1 MSLEILQCQRRN
13 VDAHSTVATFLND
26 TMKGNIPA
34 AKPADRMK
42 AAQELMRLGYGSH
55 PDDDPRKPK
64 ITSKDLIRL
73 GYGCTH
79 AAN

>member
-1 MSLEILQCQRRN
+1 MSLEILQCQRNN
-13 VDAHSTVATFLND
+13 VDAHSTVATFLVD

-34 AKPADRMK
+34 AKFDDRMK

-55 PDDDPRKPK
+55 PDDDPSIPK
-64 ITSKDLIRL
+64 ITSQDLIRL

-79 AAN
+79 AAA